1 MSLTEKIA
9 TKIGNNA
16 KLFLNVNEE
25 QEQIIVYGAINLF
38 QMLFAILWVIIAGL
52 LFGVFYEAV
61 IFSITAS
68 ILRKY
73 SGGVHASSPS
83 RCVIIGTFSAAL
95 AGILINNIFYS
106 INSINVAVISGGIII
121 FAFITVFRNAPVDSI
136 KKPIKNIET
145 RRQFKRKSILAI
157 FIFSFIIIILFML
170 NEKFSELYYIKLI
183 ESIGVGVLWQ
193 TITLT
198 KNGINFLNKV
208 DFVLKY
214 IIDGI
219 GTSVEPKA
227 K

>member
-1 MSLTEKIA
+1 MSLAEKIA

-16 KLFLNVNEE
+16 KIFLNINEE

-52 LFGVFYEAV
+52 LFGVFYEAL
-61 IFSITAS
+61 IFSTTAS

-83 RCVIIGTFSAAL
+83 RCVIIGAFSAAL

-106 INSINVAVISGGIII
+106 INSITVAVISGAIII

-145 RRQFKRKSILAI
+145 RKQFKRKSIFVI
-157 FIFSFIIIILFML
+157 FIFSFIMIILFML

-208 DFVLKY
+208 DSALKY
-214 IIDGI
+214 IIEGM
-219 GTSVEPKA
+219 GTSVTPKA

>member
-52 LFGVFYEAV
+52 LFGVFYEAL
-61 IFSITAS
+61 IFSISAS

-106 INSINVAVISGGIII
+106 INSINVAVISGAIII

-136 KKPIKNIET
+136 KKPIRNIET
-145 RRQFKRKSILAI
+145 RRQFKRKSIFTI
-157 FIFSFIIIILFML
+157 FVFLFIIIILFML

-208 DFVLKY
+208 DSALKY
-214 IIDGI
+214 IIEGM
-219 GTSVEPKA
+219 GTSVTPKT

>member
-9 TKIGNNA
+9 TKIGNNS
-16 KLFLNVNEE
+16 KLFLNINEE

-38 QMLFAILWVIIAGL
+38 QMLFSILWVIIAGL
-52 LFGVFYEAV
+52 LFRVFYEAL

-83 RCVIIGTFSAAL
+83 RCVIIGTFSAVL
-95 AGILINNIFYS
+95 AGILINNIFYT
-106 INSINVAVISGGIII
+106 INSITVAVISGAIII
-121 FAFITVFRNAPVDSI
+121 FAFTTVLKNAPVDSI
-136 KKPIKNIET
+136 KKPITNIET
-145 RRQFKRKSILAI
+145 RKQFKRKSIFVI
-157 FIFSFIIIILFML
+157 FIFLFIIIILFIF

-183 ESIGVGVLWQ
+183 ESISVGVLWQ

-208 DFVLKY
+208 DFFLKY
-214 IIDGI
+214 IIERM
-219 GTSVEPKA
+219 GTSMTPNA

>member
-1 MSLTEKIA
+1 MPLTEKIA

-52 LFGVFYEAV
+52 LFGVFYEAL
-61 IFSITAS
+61 IFSISAS

-95 AGILINNIFYS
+95 AGIVINNIFYS

-145 RRQFKRKSILAI
+145 RRQFKRKSIFTI
-157 FIFSFIIIILFML
+157 FIFLFIIIILFML

>member
-1 MSLTEKIA
+1 MSLAEKIA

-16 KLFLNVNEE
+16 KLFLNINEE

-52 LFGVFYEAV
+52 LFGVFYEAL
-61 IFSITAS
+61 IFSVTAS

-83 RCVIIGTFSAAL
+83 RCVIIGAFSAAL
-95 AGILINNIFYS
+95 AGILINNIFYT
-106 INSINVAVISGGIII
+106 INSITVAVISVTIII

-145 RRQFKRKSILAI
+145 RKQFKRKSIFVI

-208 DFVLKY
+208 DSALKY
-214 IIDGI
+214 IIEGM
-219 GTSVEPKA
+219 GTSVTPKA

>member
-16 KLFLNVNEE
+16 KLLLNANEE

-52 LFGVFYEAV
+52 LFGVFYEAL

-83 RCVIIGTFSAAL
+83 RCIIIGTLSSVL
-95 AGILINNIFYS
+95 AGILVNKILCTLNCVTVIGIS
-106 INSINVAVISGGIII
+106 ISIII
-121 FAFITVFRNAPVDSI
+121 FAFITVSKNAPVDSI
-136 KKPIKNIET
+136 KKPITNIET
-145 RRQFKRKSILAI
+145 RKQFKRKSILVI
-157 FIFSFIIIILFML
+157 FIFLFIIIILFIL
-170 NEKFSELYYIKLI
+170 SQKFSNLYYIKLM
-183 ESIGVGVLWQ
+183 ESISLGILWQ

-198 KNGINFLNKV
+198 KIGISLLNKV

-214 IIDGI
+214 II
-219 GTSVEPKA
+219 
-227 K
+227 

>member
-52 LFGVFYEAV
+52 LFGVFYEAL
-61 IFSITAS
+61 IFSISAS

-83 RCVIIGTFSAAL
+83 RCIIIGTFSAVL

-106 INSINVAVISGGIII
+106 INSINVAVISGAIII

-145 RRQFKRKSILAI
+145 RKQFKRKSIFTI
-157 FIFSFIIIILFML
+157 FIFLFIIIILFIL

-183 ESIGVGVLWQ
+183 ESISVGVLWQ

-208 DFVLKY
+208 DSALKY
-214 IIDGI
+214 IIEGM
-219 GTSVEPKA
+219 GTSVTPKA

>member
-9 TKIGNNA
+9 TKIGSNA
-16 KLFLNVNEE
+16 KIFLNINEE

-52 LFGVFYEAV
+52 LFGVFYEAL
-61 IFSITAS
+61 IFSISAS

-106 INSINVAVISGGIII
+106 INSITVAVISGVIII

-145 RRQFKRKSILAI
+145 RKQFKRKSIFVI
-157 FIFSFIIIILFML
+157 FIFSFIMIILFML

-208 DFVLKY
+208 DYAVKY
-214 IIDGI
+214 IIEGM
-219 GTSVEPKA
+219 GTSVTPKT

>member
-52 LFGVFYEAV
+52 LFGVFYEAL

-95 AGILINNIFYS
+95 AGILINNIFYT
-106 INSINVAVISGGIII
+106 INSITVAVISGAIII

-145 RRQFKRKSILAI
+145 RRQFKRKSIFTI
-157 FIFSFIIIILFML
+157 FVFLFIIIILFML

-208 DFVLKY
+208 DSALKY
-214 IIDGI
+214 IIEGM
-219 GTSVEPKA
+219 GTSVTPKT

>member
-1 MSLTEKIA
+1 MSLAEKIA

-16 KLFLNVNEE
+16 KLFLNINEE

-52 LFGVFYEAV
+52 LFGVFYEAL
-61 IFSITAS
+61 IFSISAS

-83 RCVIIGTFSAAL
+83 RCVIIGAFSAAL

-106 INSINVAVISGGIII
+106 INSITVAVISVTIII

-145 RRQFKRKSILAI
+145 RKQFKRKSIFVI

-208 DFVLKY
+208 DSALKY
-214 IIDGI
+214 IIEGM
-219 GTSVEPKA
+219 GTSVTPKA

>member
-52 LFGVFYEAV
+52 LFGVFYEAL

-106 INSINVAVISGGIII
+106 INSINVAVISGAIII

-136 KKPIKNIET
+136 KKPIKDIET
-145 RRQFKRKSILAI
+145 RRQFKRKSIFVI

-183 ESIGVGVLWQ
+183 ESISVGVLWQ

-208 DFVLKY
+208 DFCLKY
-214 IIDGI
+214 IIEGM
-219 GTSVEPKA
+219 GTTLTPKA

>member
-16 KLFLNVNEE
+16 KLFLNINEE

-52 LFGVFYEAV
+52 LFGVFYEAL
-61 IFSITAS
+61 IFSISAS

-83 RCVIIGTFSAAL
+83 RCVIIGTFSAVL

-106 INSINVAVISGGIII
+106 INSINVAVISGAIII

-145 RRQFKRKSILAI
+145 RRQFKRKSIFVI
-157 FIFSFIIIILFML
+157 FIFSFMIIILFIL

-183 ESIGVGVLWQ
+183 ESIGLGVLWQ

-208 DFVLKY
+208 DSTLKY
-214 IIDGI
+214 IIEGMR
-219 GTSVEPKA
+219 TSVAPKT

>member
-52 LFGVFYEAV
+52 LFGVFYEALV
-61 IFSITAS
+61 FSISAS
-68 ILRKY
+68 IFRKY

-106 INSINVAVISGGIII
+106 INSINVAVISGAIII

-145 RRQFKRKSILAI
+145 RRQFKRKSIFVI
-157 FIFSFIIIILFML
+157 FIFLFIIIILFML

-208 DFVLKY
+208 DSALKY
-214 IIDGI
+214 IIEGM
-219 GTSVEPKA
+219 GTSVTPKA

>member
-52 LFGVFYEAV
+52 LFGVFYEAL
-61 IFSITAS
+61 IFSISAS

-83 RCVIIGTFSAAL
+83 RCIIIGTFSAVL

-106 INSINVAVISGGIII
+106 INSINVAVISGAIII

-145 RRQFKRKSILAI
+145 RKQFKRKSIFTI

-183 ESIGVGVLWQ
+183 ESISVGVLWQ

-208 DFVLKY
+208 DSALKY
-214 IIDGI
+214 IIEGM
-219 GTSVEPKA
+219 GTSVTPKA

>member
-25 QEQIIVYGAINLF
+25 QEQIIVYGAINLV

-52 LFGVFYEAV
+52 LFGVFYEAL
-61 IFSITAS
+61 IFSISAS

-83 RCVIIGTFSAAL
+83 RCVIIGAFSAAL
-95 AGILINNIFYS
+95 AGILINNIFYT
-106 INSINVAVISGGIII
+106 INSITVAVASGVIII

-145 RRQFKRKSILAI
+145 RKQFKRKSIFVI

-208 DFVLKY
+208 DSALKY
-214 IIDGI
+214 IIEGM
-219 GTSVEPKA
+219 GTSVTPKA

>member
-1 MSLTEKIA
+1 MPLTEKIA

-52 LFGVFYEAV
+52 LFGVFYEAL
-61 IFSITAS
+61 IFSVTAS

-83 RCVIIGTFSAAL
+83 RCVIIGAFSAAL
-95 AGILINNIFYS
+95 AGILINNIFYT
-106 INSINVAVISGGIII
+106 INSITVAVISVTIII

-145 RRQFKRKSILAI
+145 RKQFKRKSIFVI

-208 DFVLKY
+208 DSALKY
-214 IIDGI
+214 IIEGM
-219 GTSVEPKA
+219 GTSVTPKA

>member
-16 KLFLNVNEE
+16 KIFLNINEE

-52 LFGVFYEAV
+52 LFGVFYEAL
-61 IFSITAS
+61 IFSISAS

-106 INSINVAVISGGIII
+106 INSINVAVISGAIII

-145 RRQFKRKSILAI
+145 RRQFKRKSIFTI
-157 FIFSFIIIILFML
+157 FILLFIIIILFIL

-208 DFVLKY
+208 DSALKY
-214 IIDGI
+214 IIEGM
-219 GTSVEPKA
+219 GTSVTPKA

>member
-25 QEQIIVYGAINLF
+25 QKQIIIYGAINLF
-38 QMLFAILWVIIAGL
+38 QMLFAILWVIIAGVIL
-52 LFGVFYEAV
+52 GVFYEAL
-61 IFSITAS
+61 IFSTTAS

-83 RCVIIGTFSAAL
+83 RCIIIGTFSAAL
-95 AGILINNIFYS
+95 AGILINNIFYT
-106 INSINVAVISGGIII
+106 INNAAVAVISGAIIL
-121 FAFITVFRNAPVDSI
+121 FAFITVFKNAPVDSI
-136 KKPIKNIET
+136 KKPITNIET
-145 RRQFKRKSILAI
+145 RKQFKRKSIFVI
-157 FIFSFIIIILFML
+157 FIFLFLIIILFIF

-183 ESIGVGVLWQ
+183 ESIGAGVLWQ

-198 KNGINFLNKV
+198 KNGVNFLNKV
-208 DFVLKY
+208 DFALKY
-214 IIDGI
+214 IIEGVGI
-219 GTSVEPKA
+219 SATPKA

>member
-16 KLFLNVNEE
+16 QLFLNVNEE

-52 LFGVFYEAV
+52 LFGVFYEAL
-61 IFSITAS
+61 IFSTTAS

-83 RCVIIGTFSAAL
+83 RCVIIGAFSAAL
-95 AGILINNIFYS
+95 AGILIDNIFYT
-106 INSINVAVISGGIII
+106 INSITVAVVSGVIII

-145 RRQFKRKSILAI
+145 RKQFKRKSIFAI

-208 DFVLKY
+208 DSALKY
-214 IIDGI
+214 IIEGM
-219 GTSVEPKA
+219 GTSVTPKA